1 MVVQILLEMWPMWF
15 LFKND
20 INGLTFKD
28 CISCFINYLIFTYV
42 HCYFLTLD
50 SNKYQPGTTDN
61 RIEEAYIGEQMAL
74 IPQRDDEVVNTPMR
88 YHFLSSYKNDKCSYP
103 ELVWCPSPVKRE
115 RRYYGY
121 SLINI
126 YSPPPPL
133 SKDILIY
140 PLHRAS
146 VVINYIKC
154 LVQERFSCY
163 GYKELHVG

>member
-1 MVVQILLEMWPMWF
+1 MGF

-28 CISCFINYLIFTYV
+28 GISCFINYLIFTYI

-61 RIEEAYIGEQMAL
+61 RIEEAYNGEQIAL
-74 IPQRDDEVVNTPMR
+74 IPLHQRVLDDEVVSTLMR
-88 YHFLSSYKNDKCSYP
+88 YHFLSSYKNDKYSYP
-103 ELVWCPSPVKRE
+103 ELKRE

-126 YSPPPPL
+126 YSL
-133 SKDILIY
+133 S
-140 PLHRAS
+140 PS
-146 VVINYIKC
+146 V
-154 LVQERFSCY
+154 
-163 GYKELHVG
+163 